1 MIWLCGGGDRNAFV
15 KIKIYCAGL
24 LFADVPAFFDLHL
37 SLEEEENQ
45 VTNAEISWVEQDR
58 AENFW
63 RVVRTL
69 KKKAIKKVLLKTQ
82 HNLFTFDSGM
92 KRKQQK

>member
-1 MIWLCGGGDRNAFV
+1 MWGGDRNAFV

-45 VTNAEISWVEQDR
+45 VTNAEIS
-58 AENFW
+58 
-63 RVVRTL
+63 
-69 KKKAIKKVLLKTQ
+69 
-82 HNLFTFDSGM
+82 
-92 KRKQQK
+92 

>member
-15 KIKIYCAGL
+15 KIKIHCTGL

-45 VTNAEISWVEQDR
+45 VTNAEIS
-58 AENFW
+58 
-63 RVVRTL
+63 
-69 KKKAIKKVLLKTQ
+69 
-82 HNLFTFDSGM
+82 
-92 KRKQQK
+92 